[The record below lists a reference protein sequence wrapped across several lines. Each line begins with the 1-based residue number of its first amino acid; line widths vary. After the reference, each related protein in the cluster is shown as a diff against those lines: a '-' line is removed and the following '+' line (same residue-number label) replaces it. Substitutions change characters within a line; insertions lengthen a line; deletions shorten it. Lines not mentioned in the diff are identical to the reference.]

1 MVEPFGLPRKLPL
14 YDTRGV
20 VLLNYRDLRTYRVH
34 VGRANDASRDCAS
47 HDPSSLDGDP
57 RDYGDVAQTGQ
68 I

>member
-20 VLLNYRDLRTYRVH
+20 VLLNYMDSGFYQMH
-34 VGRANDASRDCAS
+34 GHGANDASRDCAS